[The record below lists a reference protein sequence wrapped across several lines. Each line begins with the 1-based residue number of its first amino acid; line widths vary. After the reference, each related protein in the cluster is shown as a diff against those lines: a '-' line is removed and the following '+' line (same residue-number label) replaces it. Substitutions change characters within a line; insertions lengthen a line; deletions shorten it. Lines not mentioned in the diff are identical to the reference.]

1 MKRLGLFASL
11 CPASV
16 AFVSIALLLANAAQA
31 QTKPLQKVR
40 LMVATGVFDVTYSEF
55 TLPSILGY
63 WRDEGYDV
71 DAQPAGGSIQVVQ
84 QVAGGGAELG
94 AGSGNAFISGGI
106 KGNVA
111 LKIAMPMRTTDWGV
125 AVDANSSIKSAK
137 DLKGKTIGVYN
148 QATGGVLWLNELL
161 IASGLDPKDVTLV
174 PTGMGATPVQA
185 LQSGQVQGLLYWG
198 SAIASFENIGLNLRE
213 IAGED
218 WKTYPDYSIGVT
230 QALADKDP
238 AMVIG
243 VVRGIAKSLT
253 FLAANPECAL
263 KLHWA
268 AFPATKSPGD
278 EAEVKKKDLHSIQR
292 ALTSIEEAYDI
303 FGHKKYRGAF
313 DDAAWERLIA
323 FMVKTKQIDRPVPVQ
338 SIKLQIPDFVEKIN
352 DFDANAVR
360 ENAKACKF

>member
-1 MKRLGLFASL
+1 MKRAGFLGRLCLACSASWCIGL
-11 CPASV
+11 LPANT
-16 AFVSIALLLANAAQA
+16 AYA

-40 LMVATGVFDVTYSEF
+40 LLVATGVFDVTYSEF

-71 DAQPAGGSIQVVQ
+71 DAQPAGGSIQAVQ
-84 QVAGGGAELG
+84 QVAGGGAEFG

-111 LKIAMPMRTTDWGV
+111 LKIAMPMRSTDWGV
-125 AVDANSSIKSAK
+125 AVDANSAIKSAK
-137 DLKGKTIGVYN
+137 DLKGKTIGVFN

-161 IASGLDPKDVTLV
+161 LASGLDPKDVTLV

-185 LQSGQVQGLLYWG
+185 LQSGRVQGLLYWG
-198 SAIASFENIGLNLRE
+198 SAIASFENAGLNLRE
-213 IAGED
+213 IVGED

-230 QALADKDP
+230 QELAEKDP

-268 AFPATKSPGD
+268 AYPASKSAGD
-278 EAEVKKKDLHSIQR
+278 EADVKRRDLHSIQR
-292 ALTSIEEAYDI
+292 ALASIEEAYDLY
-303 FGHKKYRGAF
+303 GHKKYRGAF
-313 DDAAWERLIA
+313 DNAAWGRLID
-323 FMVKTKQIDRPVPVQ
+323 FMVKTKQLDKPVPVQ

-352 DFDANAVR
+352 AFDADAVR
-360 ENAKACKF
+360 ESAKACKF

>member
-1 MKRLGLFASL
+1 MKRFGLFASL
-11 CPASV
+11 CLASV
-16 AFVSIALLLANAAQA
+16 ASASIALLFANATHA

-185 LQSGQVQGLLYWG
+185 LQSGRVQGLLYWG

-218 WKTYPDYSIGVT
+218 WKTYPDYSVGVT

-268 AFPATKSPGD
+268 AYPATKSPGD

-323 FMVKTKQIDRPVPVQ
+323 FMVKSKQIDRPVPVQ

-360 ENAKACKF
+360 ESAKACKF